1 MSFLLQ
7 NVGLN
12 HIPHGSFES
21 YFLKTC
27 IFEMKYTNF
36 FLFFKGNSEMANFKK
51 TELLF
56 FGTLLV
62 FGLILF
68 YYQFALE
75 ESKTNLL
82 SLIQRRNP
90 KFMELGRVII
100 SKNHCQISFNIS
112 IFVMKLA
119 F

>member
-7 NVGLN
+7 NVTLN

-68 YYQFALE
+68 EESLE

-82 SLIQRRNP
+82 SLIQL
-90 KFMELGRVII
+90 EE
-100 SKNHCQISFNIS
+100 S
-112 IFVMKLA
+112 
-119 F
+119 